1 MNLGLQGLEFLEKFI
16 CKIVAAV
23 DGSELLEA
31 LAAKIKY
38 SKQVEEAFER
48 NGLPTTV
55 FETRVNTTAPWGVI
69 LLPMGQKAARNEIRL
84 K

>member
-1 MNLGLQGLEFLEKFI
+1 MNLGLQGLESLEKFT

-23 DGSELLEA
+23 DRSELLEA

-38 SKQVEEAFER
+38 SKQVEGAFKR
-48 NGLPTTV
+48 NGLPTTI
-55 FETRVNTTAPWGVI
+55 FETRVNTPAPWGVI
-69 LLPMGQKAARNEIRL
+69 PLPIGQKAARNVIRL